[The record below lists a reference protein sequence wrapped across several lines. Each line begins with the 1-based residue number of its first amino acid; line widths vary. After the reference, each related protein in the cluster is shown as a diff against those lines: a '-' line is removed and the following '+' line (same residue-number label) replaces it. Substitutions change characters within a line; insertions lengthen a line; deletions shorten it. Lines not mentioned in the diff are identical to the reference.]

1 MNKDLYLA
9 IIPFAL
15 IFFNFWTLKF
25 YFGRICDYVLD
36 KEFREIKL
44 SDLPPVIRNIW
55 KTDDKYGWLD
65 ELYFVSTFFIS
76 LFACLLWG
84 IILPIVLLYY
94 SSIYSLRSLRFIV
107 RLSRGLKQVSSVA
120 HSHNNNEIIKEKIN
134 EIKF

>member
-36 KEFREIKL
+36 KELRDIEITDIFPLFR
-44 SDLPPVIRNIW
+44 
-55 KTDDKYGWLD
+55 GM
-65 ELYFVSTFFIS
+65 FIPRYLGGDA
-76 LFACLLWG
+76 LFAVSAASFFFSLAWG

-94 SSIYSLRSLRFIV
+94 SFIYSLRFLRFIV

-120 HSHNNNEIIKEKIN
+120 HSHQNNEIIKEKIN